1 MRTVI
6 ARLPVSSLLP
16 LLTLLALS
24 CDRTTEPRGRVSAE
38 QPLVVAGMTPRMEI
52 PRMTQLTTSG
62 RSGPASWES
71 SDTVV
76 ATVTPTGLLTAR
88 FPGAATITARRG
100 GASATV
106 ALTVVASSL
115 ELGASIVS
123 VELGDRHS
131 LTAMV
136 RDADGNV
143 IGGVPVTWRSSNPAV
158 AGVDI
163 ESGVVTSLA
172 KGTARITA
180 SAGGV
185 TNATTV
191 LVRLPH
197 PFALAFDAIGTV
209 GYYACG
215 LESQTGLAY
224 CWGDNHSGALGIGEK
239 DGTDVPELVDDGA
252 RRFRN
257 LSVAAYSNCA
267 VEVGTDLAYCWGR
280 NEYGQLGDG
289 SVATRWFPTLVG
301 GGAHRF
307 STISASA
314 VVTCGVELGSGRG
327 YCWGMSGL
335 VGNGMPSPSALPAR
349 VGGVSLRFTSIS
361 ASPGLVCGVEA
372 ETLLGYCWGP
382 NEAGQVGDGTRTAR
396 LTPTLVGDGKHRF
409 TTISAGGTV
418 ACGVEAQTGHLY
430 CWGANVFGQLG
441 DGTTTARLHP
451 TLVGDGNVRF
461 SGVDAG
467 PEMVCG
473 IEARTGAGYCWGRN
487 RAGSLGDGT
496 TMDRHV
502 PTLVGNGS
510 PRFTSVSAGGAGGY
524 EVCGV
529 EAQTGRGFCWGLSRL
544 LPTPLAPSAPPTPA
558 GALAT
563 SPAAMRAGGA
573 WRSSPAVPQAYGSGS
588 QLGHAADR

>member
-1 MRTVI
+1 MRTAV
-6 ARLPVSSLLP
+6 ARSPVSSLLP
-16 LLTLLALS
+16 FLTLLALA
-24 CDRTTEPRGRVSAE
+24 CDHAIEPGSRVVAE
-38 QPLVVAGMTPRMEI
+38 QPLVVAGTTPRMEI
-52 PRMTQLTTSG
+52 PRTAQLTTAG
-62 RSGPASWES
+62 GSGPASWES
-71 SDTVV
+71 SDTAV
-76 ATVTPTGLLTAR
+76 ATVSPTGLLTAR

-100 GASATV
+100 GTSATV
-106 ALTVVASSL
+106 SLTVVASSL
-115 ELGASIVS
+115 DLGPSIVS
-123 VELGDRHS
+123 VELGDRRA
-131 LTAMV
+131 LRAIL
-136 RDADGNV
+136 RDADGGV
-143 IGGVPVTWRSSNPAV
+143 IGGVPVTWRSDNPVV

-163 ESGVVTSLA
+163 ESGVVTSLT

-191 LVRLPH
+191 LVSLPH
-197 PFALAFDAIGTV
+197 LFALAFDAIGTV
-209 GYYACG
+209 GNYACG

-239 DGTDVPELVDDGA
+239 DGTDVPVLVDDGA
-252 RRFRN
+252 RRFRS

-289 SVATRWFPTLVG
+289 TVATRWFPTRVG
-301 GGAHRF
+301 HGALRF

-314 VVTCGVELGSGRG
+314 AVTCGIQLDTGRG
-327 YCWGMSGL
+327 YCWGTAGL
-335 VGNGMPSPSALPAR
+335 LGNGTASPSALPAQ

-396 LTPTLVGDGKHRF
+396 LTPAVVGDGQHRF

-418 ACGVEAQTGHLY
+418 ACGVEALTGHGY
-430 CWGANVFGQLG
+430 CWGANAFGQLG
-441 DGTTTARLHP
+441 DGTTTARLRP
-451 TLVGDGNVRF
+451 TLVGDGDVRF

-502 PTLVGNGS
+502 PTLVGDGS
-510 PRFTSVSAGGAGGY
+510 PRFTSMSAGRAGGH

-544 LPTPLAPSAPPTPA
+544 LPTPLAPPAPATPA

-563 SPAAMRAGGA
+563 SPATRAGGA
-573 WRSSPAVPQAYGSGS
+573 WRTSPAVPRAYDAASR
-588 QLGHAADR
+588 LGHATLR